1 MEPSQRLAHNLVAES
16 KAYGYTLAIWGAGA
30 LLIHEFGT
38 PDALEVGLYIGGA
51 LAAIAVLTAV
61 AFGGVLT
68 EHERDGQQVVA
79 ASMVH
84 ILATGGNLVVS
95 YALVVL
101 VERIG
106 FPEPVPFVLVGFQ
119 TTCLYNVFLLFE
131 HAVVEVFE

>member
-30 LLIHEFGT
+30 LLIHKFGT
-38 PDALEVGLYIGGA
+38 PDSLEIGLYVGGA
-51 LAAIAVLTAV
+51 LAAIALLTAV
-61 AFGGVLT
+61 AFRGILA
-68 EHERDGQQVVA
+68 EHERDNQGVAA

-95 YALVVL
+95 YVLVL
-101 VERIG
+101 IVERIG
-106 FPEPVPFVLVGFQ
+106 LPEPVSFVLVGFQ
-119 TTCLYNVFLLFE
+119 TTCLYNVFLLCE